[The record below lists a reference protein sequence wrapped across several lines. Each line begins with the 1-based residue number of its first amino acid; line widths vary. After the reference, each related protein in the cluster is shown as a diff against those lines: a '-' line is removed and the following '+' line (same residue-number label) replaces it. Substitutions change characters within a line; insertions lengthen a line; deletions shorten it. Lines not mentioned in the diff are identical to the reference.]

1 MFAIPFTHI
10 VETLQFEPPAEA
22 FRGAEWTE
30 TTIGDLI
37 VRVVMLRTLFGIE
50 PCVSER
56 MPGVSVLARGR
67 RAALIVDDFVGQQD
81 VVVKRFDP
89 PRGGSSMFA
98 GATVLGDGSPALIVD
113 VNSLI

>member
-1 MFAIPFTHI
+1 
-10 VETLQFEPPAEA
+10 L
-22 FRGAEWTE
+22 
-30 TTIGDLI
+30 
-37 VRVVMLRTLFGIE
+37 RVLFGVE
-50 PCVSER
+50 PCVTER